1 MTGSICMF
9 PESFI
14 AFQFGPLLK
23 RGPDETH
30 GLAVAIAAV
39 ILIGE
44 HFTEPVVR
52 SLRKSAQS
60 PLCPFQRLL
69 EITGIAI
76 CLSNSHIS
84 VGIGE
89 VPTQHADQCLDVTG
103 EPGKTLHDVAD
114 AKVLTPFTPI
124 GRSQWRHFGPFCL
137 GQLLVLRHSLR
148 PENLRIT
155 RDSVKE
161 YVAITVQFPDKEPL
175 R

>member
-1 MTGSICMF
+1 MISDRSRPGCFRVLRGSFFRFGLPAHKVKRTSPPLWPMTGSICMF

-69 EITGIAI
+69 EIT
-76 CLSNSHIS
+76 
-84 VGIGE
+84 
-89 VPTQHADQCLDVTG
+89 
-103 EPGKTLHDVAD
+103 
-114 AKVLTPFTPI
+114 
-124 GRSQWRHFGPFCL
+124 
-137 GQLLVLRHSLR
+137 
-148 PENLRIT
+148 
-155 RDSVKE
+155 
-161 YVAITVQFPDKEPL
+161 
-175 R
+175 